1 MAREGLMLPLREAI
15 NKAKKENQRVRKEN
29 VQLDQDGHK
38 YVSLE
43 VIPLKNIKD
52 RNFLILFESGSSGI
66 PGGAGSTGVKQPA
79 AARGKATPRDGHA
92 LEEIAELKSELAETR
107 EYLQAIQEEH
117 EAATEELQASNEEV
131 QSANEEL
138 QSINEELETSKEELE
153 STNEELITV
162 NEEMQS
168 RNQELNRLNSDLN
181 NLHDSVNM
189 SIVVLGRDLTIRRF
203 TPKAEK
209 ELDLLATDIGRPINR
224 IKTDLDFPAL
234 EETIAEV
241 IKTISTR
248 EKEVRS
254 KEGRT
259 YSLRVRPYVTI
270 DNKIDGSRTCTRG
283 YHRSEKDRATNSRR
297 AQLCSSDY

>member
-189 SIVVLGRDLTIRRF
+189 SIVVLGRDLTIRVSPQRPRRNLTSWLPILAGLSTALRPIWIF
-203 TPKAEK
+203 RHWKKPLLKSLK
-209 ELDLLATDIGRPINR
+209 LLAPV
-224 IKTDLDFPAL
+224 KKKCVA
-234 EETIAEV
+234 
-241 IKTISTR
+241 
-248 EKEVRS
+248 
-254 KEGRT
+254 
-259 YSLRVRPYVTI
+259 
-270 DNKIDGSRTCTRG
+270 
-283 YHRSEKDRATNSRR
+283 RR
-297 AQLCSSDY
+297 AAPIHSACVLM